1 MAKYKNWDSQGF
13 IMKNLL
19 GKTLGNYKLTRILGQ
34 GRMGIVYLAHDKA
47 LLRPTALKLLAWTI
61 DKNTKQ
67 DPVKW
72 FLSEA
77 RSVARISHPNVI
89 QIYNIAK
96 HKEYHYIAME
106 FVDGE
111 SVQQVLEN
119 KGMFLPVRAADII
132 LQTCNALD
140 AAHQAGVIHRDI
152 KPANLLLRKD
162 GTVKLSDFGMAQSSY
177 EHSTFSVAMRVGTPF
192 FNAPE
197 TWTGSPA
204 SVASDIYAVGVTF
217 FLLLTGKLPFNA
229 TNMEQLM
236 QAHITHPPNDPY
248 KYVPN
253 LPDGYFDII
262 QKCLEKRPYKRY
274 KNVAELRDAIGIM
287 LDSISKPSIIPA
299 KIESSNKD
307 VTSLLHQMKYK
318 TAKGLWEKKPLKF
331 TIEPFCQVNPLNS
344 AYNGEPFLNARETL
358 KEAVLGLKKIIL
370 VYGKHGSGKTT
381 LLYRHAL
388 EVGNEYQLLY
398 LSARG
403 TVAPFSLISHLCKMA
418 NLNSSDNNVL
428 AKLTTWF
435 AYGTGQRKKHVLL
448 YLDDIIESEID
459 VEETVLL
466 LKSITLI
473 DKCTVIISSSKSEKL
488 QKIHQMCTLEKCTTV
503 KIPQLDCHQVT
514 QYIKSWLQKARS
526 ALAPFLIFTTD
537 ATLCVAHKSKGNLN
551 KINQLAR
558 SMLTLASYNNLKVI
572 TSWEAWYCAQQ
583 LELGNDISKRHVSP
597 PANWPTQEVIDTI
610 NEYRKYAGFL
620 PQNIGLKNKAFSKK
634 ISILNKKGGM
644 R

>member
-1 MAKYKNWDSQGF
+1 
-13 IMKNLL
+13 MKNLL

-47 LLRPTALKLLAWTI
+47 LLRPTALKLLGWTI
-61 DKNTKQ
+61 DKNTEQ

-77 RSVARISHPNVI
+77 RLVARISHPNVI

-111 SVQQVLEN
+111 SVQQVLDN
-119 KGMFLPVRAADII
+119 KGRFSPIRAADII

-229 TNMEQLM
+229 TNMKQLM
-236 QAHITHPPNDPY
+236 QAHLTHPPNDPY
-248 KYVPN
+248 KYVPD
-253 LPDGYFDII
+253 LPDGYFDVI

-274 KNVAELRDAIGIM
+274 KNVAELRNVITIM
-287 LDSISKPSIIPA
+287 LDRISKPSIIPA
-299 KIESSNKD
+299 KIDNSNED
-307 VTSLLHQMKYK
+307 VISLLHQMKYK
-318 TAKGLWEKKPLKF
+318 TAKGFWEKPLKF
-331 TIEPFCQVNPLNS
+331 SIEPFCQVDPLNG

-358 KEAVLGLKKIIL
+358 KKAVSELKKIIL
-370 VYGKHGSGKTT
+370 LYGKHGSGKTT

-398 LSARG
+398 LSARN
-403 TVAPFSLISHLCKMA
+403 TVAPFSLISQLCKMA
-418 NLNSSDNNVL
+418 KLNRSDDNVL

-435 AYGTGQRKKHVLL
+435 AYGAGESKKHVLL

-488 QKIHQMCTLEKCTTV
+488 RKIHQMCSLEKCITI
-503 KIPQLDCHQVT
+503 KLPQLDCHQVT
-514 QYIKSWLQKARS
+514 QYIQSWLQKARS
-526 ALAPFLIFTTD
+526 SLVPFLIFTTD
-537 ATLCVAHKSKGNLN
+537 ATLCIAHKSKGNLN
-551 KINQLAR
+551 RINQLTR

-583 LELGNDISKRHVSP
+583 LELGNDIFKRHVYP
-597 PANWPTQEVIDTI
+597 PANWPTQEVINTI
-610 NEYRKYAGFL
+610 NEYRKNAGFP
-620 PQNIGLKNKAFSKK
+620 PQSIGLNNKESSKK
-634 ISILNKKGGM
+634 ITILNKKGGM

>member
-1 MAKYKNWDSQGF
+1 MAKYKNWASQGF

-19 GKTLGNYKLTRILGQ
+19 GKTLGNYKLTRVLGQ

-111 SVQQVLEN
+111 SVQQALEN
-119 KGMFLPVRAADII
+119 KGRFLPIRAADII

-140 AAHQAGVIHRDI
+140 AAHQAGVIHSDI

-204 SVASDIYAVGVTF
+204 SAASDIYAVGVTF

-236 QAHITHPPNDPY
+236 QAHLTHPPNDPY

-253 LPDGYFDII
+253 LPEGYFDII

-274 KNVAELRDAIGIM
+274 KNVAELRDAISIM
-287 LDSISKPSIIPA
+287 LDKISKPSIIPA
-299 KIESSNKD
+299 KIESSNED
-307 VTSLLHQMKYK
+307 VKSLLHQMKYK
-318 TAKGLWEKKPLKF
+318 TAKGLWETPLKF
-331 TIEPFCQVNPLNS
+331 SVEPFCQVDPLNS
-344 AYNGEPFLNARETL
+344 PYNGEPFRNARETL
-358 KEAVLGLKKIIL
+358 KVAVSGFKKIIL
-370 VYGKHGSGKTT
+370 VYGQHGSGKTT

-388 EVGNEYQLLY
+388 EVGSKYQLLY
-398 LSARG
+398 LSPRN
-403 TVAPFSLISHLCKMA
+403 TVAPFSLISQLCKMA
-418 NLNSSDNNVL
+418 NLNRSDDNVL

-435 AYGTGQRKKHVLL
+435 VYGAGQREKHVLL

-459 VEETVLL
+459 VEETILL
-466 LKSITLI
+466 LRSITLI

-488 QKIHQMCTLEKCTTV
+488 QKIHQMFTLEKSIMI
-503 KIPQLDCHQVT
+503 KIPQLNCHQVT
-514 QYIKSWLQKARS
+514 QYIQSWLQKARS
-526 ALAPFLIFTTD
+526 PLAPFLIFTTD
-537 ATLCVAHKSKGNLN
+537 ATLWVAHKSKGNLN

-558 SMLTLASYNNLKVI
+558 SMFTLASYNNLKII

-583 LELGNDISKRHVSP
+583 LELGNDISKKQIFP
-597 PANWPTQEVIDTI
+597 PANWPTQEVINTI
-610 NEYRKYAGFL
+610 NEYRKYAGFS
-620 PQNIGLKNKAFSKK
+620 PQNIGLKNKVSSKK
-634 ISILNKKGGM
+634 ITILNNKGVM